1 MSWVGLCGSGWVRL
15 GWMKVCWIDLG
26 QVGLGWD
33 GLGCNIALRWGTVFG
48 SFQLLKAK
56 ICVIKLLKF
65 EDFSY

>member
-1 MSWVGLCGSGWVRL
+1 
-15 GWMKVCWIDLG
+15 MKVCSIDLG

-56 ICVIKLLKF
+56 ICVKSKNLYCQVVKF
-65 EDFSY
+65 